1 MSWGYN
7 TVRNAIGKGSFEKE
21 EKIERCVWGIP
32 KIISFI
38 FFFFLK
44 GGILQKEN
52 LEKHK
57 VMGKRKNG
65 MKNGHKLK

>member
-1 MSWGYN
+1 MIKMSWGYN
-7 TVRNAIGKGSFEKE
+7 IVRNAIGKGSFLRKKKKSRDVCE
-21 EKIERCVWGIP
+21 VFP
-32 KIISFI
+32 KLFLSSV

-57 VMGKRKNG
+57 VMGKRK
-65 MKNGHKLK
+65 MA